1 MEAFRLGIHTILA
14 RKTIFI
20 WILLLIVGSQAF
32 PWLTPWE
39 EKPSLLEP
47 ARAQTAWAIA
57 WLFVLGWGLFQAAS
71 FGDEWASKGILEYL
85 RCQGQRRF
93 GRLFQ
98 LWGSCLAAFISFV
111 AAALMVS
118 IVTAMP
124 HSAVEARMWIATNLQ
139 YAWLLMLAMGPLF
152 LLAIA
157 LGTRFN
163 AAAAYTVSVGIALY
177 GLIAIGYLDLFL
189 AEGDNWFLDLVYLM
203 SPHYHLADLTDRLV
217 FKMGALETAP
227 FLQITGY
234 LLGVGCVVTGVGC
247 LVYREKK

>member
-1 MEAFRLGIHTILA
+1 MEAFRLGISTILA

-20 WILLLIVGSQAF
+20 WILLLIVGSQIF

-57 WLFVLGWGLFQAAS
+57 WLFVLGWGLSQAAA
-71 FGDEWASKGILEYL
+71 FGDQWASKGILEYL
-85 RCQGQRRF
+85 RCQSQRRF
-93 GRLFQ
+93 SRLFQ
-98 LWGSCLAAFISFV
+98 LWGTCLAACSIFVLLTFLISI
-111 AAALMVS
+111 ATALPQS
-118 IVTAMP
+118 RA
-124 HSAVEARMWIATNLQ
+124 EAGMWIATNLQ
-139 YAWLLMLAMGPLF
+139 YAWLFLLAMGPLF

-163 AAAAYTVSVGIALY
+163 ATAAYTLSLGIALY

-189 AEGDNWFLDLVYLM
+189 AEGDNWFLDLVYLL

-217 FKMGALETAP
+217 FKMGALESAA
-227 FLQITGY
+227 FLQTSCY
-234 LLGVGCVVTGVGC
+234 LLGVGCVVTGTSC
-247 LVYREKK
+247 LLYREQK